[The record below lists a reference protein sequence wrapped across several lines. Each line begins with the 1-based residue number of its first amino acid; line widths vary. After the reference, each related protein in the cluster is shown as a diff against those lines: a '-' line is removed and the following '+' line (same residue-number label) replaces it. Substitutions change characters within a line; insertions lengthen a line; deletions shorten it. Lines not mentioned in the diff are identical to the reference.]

1 MVLTLSGCDTMF
13 WFIRDFLDD
22 RNGINIAPGVHIE
35 KILTM
40 VNVRKLLN
48 PNIELVINTNRRNT
62 NQETSPDEFR
72 QLANNIME
80 EFPEEVDESTS
91 DDEGADNNGPTFTYP
106 ADYGDASKIIADE
119 PWKPFLGLLLTNNTR
134 VLRLLDLIGINPDVD
149 SVVDF
154 YYSDFDPSSD
164 NHNDWTRIDAFN
176 TLLKDDR
183 FASICLHDE
192 LYSAQ

>member
-1 MVLTLSGCDTMF
+1 
-13 WFIRDFLDD
+13 
-22 RNGINIAPGVHIE
+22 
-35 KILTM
+35 M

-48 PNIELVINTNRRNT
+48 PNIELVININRRNT

-80 EFPEEVDESTS
+80 EFPEEDVDESTS

-106 ADYGDASKIIADE
+106 TDSGAPKTISDE
-119 PWKPFLGLLLTNNTR
+119 PWKPLLNLLSDNNTR
-134 VLRLLDLIGINPDVD
+134 VLRLLDSIGINPDAN

-164 NHNDWTRIDAFN
+164 NHNDWNCLDAFN
-176 TLLKDDR
+176 TLLRNDR

>member
-1 MVLTLSGCDTMF
+1 MVFTLSGCDTMF

-80 EFPEEVDESTS
+80 EFPEETADESAS
-91 DDEGADNNGPTFTYP
+91 DDEGADDNGPTFTYP
-106 ADYGDASKIIADE
+106 ADYGDSSKNAVDE
-119 PWKPFLGLLLTNNTR
+119 PWKPLLNLLLANNTR
-134 VLRLLDLIGINPDVD
+134 VLRLLDSIGVNPDVN
-149 SVVDF
+149 SVIDF

-164 NHNDWTRIDAFN
+164 NHNDWNALMR
-176 TLLKDDR
+176 
-183 FASICLHDE
+183 SI
-192 LYSAQ
+192 LY

>member
-80 EFPEEVDESTS
+80 EFPEETADESTS
-91 DDEGADNNGPTFTYP
+91 DDEGADDNGPTFTYP
-106 ADYGDASKIIADE
+106 ADYGDSSKTTVDE
-119 PWKPFLGLLLTNNTR
+119 PWKPLLNLLLANNTR
-134 VLRLLDLIGINPDVD
+134 VLRLLDSIGVNPDVN
-149 SVVDF
+149 SVIDF

-164 NHNDWTRIDAFN
+164 NHNDWNCLDAFN
-176 TLLKDDR
+176 TLLSNEQ
-183 FASICLHDE
+183 FASLCLHEE
-192 LYSAQ
+192 LCSA